1 MNKSRRRDN
10 GSTRQIKRNRKGTG
24 NAILCYVGGPMA
36 EQVACIVENITTKL
50 GQPYVLG
57 TSGVRLHA
65 TIAVRTGVCMCV
77 PAA

>member
-1 MNKSRRRDN
+1 
-10 GSTRQIKRNRKGTG
+10 
-24 NAILCYVGGPMA
+24 MA